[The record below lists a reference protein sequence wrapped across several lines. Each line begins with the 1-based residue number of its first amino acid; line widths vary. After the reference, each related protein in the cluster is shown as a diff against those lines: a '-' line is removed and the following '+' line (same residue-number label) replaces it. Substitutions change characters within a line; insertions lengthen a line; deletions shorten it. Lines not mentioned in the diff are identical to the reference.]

1 MEGQAGL
8 LDPSSSDLADV
19 FMDFSLSKREPDE
32 RDKDD
37 FSSCEFKRNSSSS
50 SMSSG
55 TTDTPKPRAS
65 LDSEEGDGLT
75 AATSASAATECVVC
89 NDKATG
95 YHYGV
100 FTCEGCKGF
109 FKRTVQ
115 KQLEYTC
122 KGDGDCEV
130 NQINRN
136 RCQYCRFQKCVAKGM
151 LKEAVREDRTPGG
164 RHRHRS
170 LQDHRP
176 KKQRAR
182 DDTTN
187 GTTNGLDSVE
197 GAAANQKPAEPEA
210 PQEDFM
216 SFIEKIGEQ
225 VTQIPHIP
233 GQSYENETTKDKDV
247 NKMMELAYQEL
258 YMIIQWAK
266 DVPGF
271 KEIDLEDQVCL
282 LKASFMDLNVF
293 RLAYRSVPCDPNSL
307 RFGKELFCEKHEV
320 TAFGWAEDLVDTTLE
335 FTDKLRSL
343 NMDVNEFACLNAL
356 VLLSPDTPDLKDK
369 EKVTQLQSKVNSH
382 LRDYSASR
390 YPQKVNRLGKLLLCL
405 PTLRLYSEKAME
417 NYVTLE
423 FFGKLDMP
431 PLVAELLE

>member
-1 MEGQAGL
+1 MSEDRGSRGGVTVAL
-8 LDPSSSDLADV
+8 LVFIDPPPRPPLSPLLILCFSTALSYRYYIAHLA
-19 FMDFSLSKREPDE
+19 PI
-32 RDKDD
+32 
-37 FSSCEFKRNSSSS
+37 NS
-50 SMSSG
+50 
-55 TTDTPKPRAS
+55 RFN
-65 LDSEEGDGLT
+65 LT
-75 AATSASAATECVVC
+75 FWF
-89 NDKATG
+89 
-95 YHYGV
+95 HYP
-100 FTCEGCKGF
+100 
-109 FKRTVQ
+109 
-115 KQLEYTC
+115 
-122 KGDGDCEV
+122 
-130 NQINRN
+130 I
-136 RCQYCRFQKCVAKGM
+136 
-151 LKEAVREDRTPGG
+151 AVREDRTPGG

-356 VLLSPDTPDLKDK
+356 VLLSPGLCPFFSLYVDFTV
-369 EKVTQLQSKVNSH
+369 KVQ
-382 LRDYSASR
+382 
-390 YPQKVNRLGKLLLCL
+390 
-405 PTLRLYSEKAME
+405 
-417 NYVTLE
+417 
-423 FFGKLDMP
+423 
-431 PLVAELLE
+431 